1 MPGTADVGSGRS
13 SAPFFA
19 AGSVVIGPRVASG
32 GPIGVAA
39 RWSRWLI
46 FVAVVMSAAH
56 FAGLPAIT
64 GPVVLVVAG
73 FGFLIGV
80 PHGAADQIMAARL
93 SGGRSMVVIGVVY
106 AGVAALV
113 WALLEWAGLVPLLVI
128 VALSAVHFG
137 LGELQV
143 CRQLTGWEPP
153 RLIAGAIAIAG
164 CGALLLPLARSGAQ
178 LTSVAT
184 AISPGLAPLIAGRP
198 LEMTLTGIWLAAA
211 VVAVIASLWSGHSG
225 VALDIVLVGA
235 LGLFAPPLVAFAVWF
250 GCWHAIRH
258 CARMLTVEPDCAA
271 LVSSGH
277 NRAAVLRLIR
287 LAAWPSI
294 AALTTALALGWITM
308 TASDPAVVVA
318 EILRLLLA
326 LTVPHMVVVWW
337 LDRAAGAVS

>member
-1 MPGTADVGSGRS
+1 MVNGARL
-13 SAPFFA
+13 
-19 AGSVVIGPRVASG
+19 ASG
-32 GPIGVAA
+32 GPVGISA

-46 FVAVVMSAAH
+46 FAAVVVSSAH

-64 GPVVLVVAG
+64 GPVALVVAG
-73 FGFLIGV
+73 FGFLAGV
-80 PHGAADQIMAARL
+80 PHGAADQVMAVRL
-93 SGGRSMVVIGVVY
+93 SGGRSMVVIGALY

-113 WALLEWAGLVPLLVI
+113 WAALEWGGLVPLLLI

-143 CRQLTGWEPP
+143 CRQLTGWRPT

-164 CGALLLPLARSGAQ
+164 CGALLLPLARSGAE

-184 AISPGLAPLIAGRP
+184 AISPALAPVIAGRP
-198 LEMTLTGIWLAAA
+198 LEMTLTVMWLSAAL
-211 VVAVIASLWSGHSG
+211 VAVIASLWSGHLG

-250 GCWHAIRH
+250 GGWHAMRH

-271 LVSSGH
+271 LMDSGQS
-277 NRAAVLRLIR
+277 RAAVLRLIR

-294 AALTTALALGWITM
+294 AALTTVLVLGWITM

-337 LDRAAGAVS
+337 LDRATGAVS

>member
-1 MPGTADVGSGRS
+1 M
-13 SAPFFA
+13 
-19 AGSVVIGPRVASG
+19 VVIGPRLVSG
-32 GPIGVAA
+32 GPLGIAA

-46 FVAVVMSAAH
+46 FAAALVTGAH
-56 FAGLPAIT
+56 VAGLPAIT
-64 GPVVLVVAG
+64 GPVALVVAG
-73 FGFLIGV
+73 FGFLAGV
-80 PHGAADQIMAARL
+80 PHGAADQVMAARL
-93 SGGRSMVVIGVVY
+93 SGGRSMVVIGAVY

-113 WALLEWAGLVPLLVI
+113 WALLEWGGLAPLLVI

-143 CRQLTGWEPP
+143 CRELTGWWPT

-178 LTSVAT
+178 LTSVAS

-198 LEMTLTGIWLAAA
+198 LEMTLTVMWLTAA
-211 VVAVIASLWSGHSG
+211 VVAVIASIRSGYPG

-250 GCWHAIRH
+250 GGWHAIRH
-258 CARMLTVEPDCAA
+258 CARMLTVEPECAA
-271 LVSSGH
+271 LVSSDH

-294 AALTTALALGWITM
+294 AALTTVLALGWITM

-337 LDRAAGAVS
+337 LDRAADPRGLAFQGA